1 MSSPRSDKIGEMLD
15 LRKGAADEPRSDRIG
30 KILGLI
36 PEDAEDTGGSATRV
50 LILGVTVISALAAIW
65 LFYTTTDSII
75 IKDIPNEYIAAF
87 VSLAGIILLMLL
99 RFRNR

>member
-1 MSSPRSDKIGEMLD
+1 MSASKSDKIGEMLN
-15 LRKGAADEPRSDRIG
+15 LRKKGEDESRSDRIG
-30 KILGLI
+30 KTLGLI
-36 PEDAEDTGGSATRV
+36 PDDAEDMGGSATRV

-75 IKDIPNEYIAAF
+75 IEDVPNEYIAAL

>member
-15 LRKGAADEPRSDRIG
+15 LRKEEADESRSDRIG

-36 PEDAEDTGGSATRV
+36 PEDAEDKGGSATRV

-65 LFYTTTDSII
+65 LGYVTTDSSV
-75 IKDIPNEYIAAF
+75 IKDVPNEYIAAL
-87 VSLAGIILLMLL
+87 VSVAGIILLVLL

>member
-1 MSSPRSDKIGEMLD
+1 MSASRSDKIGEMLD
-15 LRKGAADEPRSDRIG
+15 LRKGAADESRSDRIG

-75 IKDIPNEYIAAF
+75 IKDIPNEYIAVF

-99 RFRNR
+99 RFRNS

>member
-15 LRKGAADEPRSDRIG
+15 LRKGAADESRSDRIG

-65 LFYTTTDSII
+65 LFYTTTDSSV
-75 IKDIPNEYIAAF
+75 IKDVPNEYIAALI
-87 VSLAGIILLMLL
+87 SLAGVILLLS
-99 RFRNR
+99 FRNR

>member
-1 MSSPRSDKIGEMLD
+1 MSAPRSDKIGEMLN

>member
-15 LRKGAADEPRSDRIG
+15 LRKEEADEPRSDRIG

-36 PEDAEDTGGSATRV
+36 PEDAEDKGGSATRV

-75 IKDIPNEYIAAF
+75 IKDVPNEYIAAF

-99 RFRNR
+99 RFRNS

>member
-15 LRKGAADEPRSDRIG
+15 LRKGVADESRSDRIG

-65 LFYTTTDSII
+65 LFYTTTDSSV
-75 IKDIPNEYIAAF
+75 IKDVPNEYIAAL
-87 VSLAGIILLMLL
+87 VSVAGIILLMLL